1 MVISMVDSI
10 KDLYAYALAE
20 GEGVGTAYEY
30 AAKARILQP
39 MVARLEALGRKAR
52 VLVAGLPEKYGTSL
66 DFAVLANRTGAELV
80 VVDER
85 SSALDRARRAVDAA
99 RGSGLLRELRVSF
112 AITELAQL
120 GGPGGHDAVLSS
132 EVLQRVPVTSRAIFA
147 ATLRAAAPM
156 GAVFVPNS
164 ENASHLAI
172 SGLGGLSLAELGRD
186 FQDGRLA
193 YVDMPPFPP
202 GIARTAEQREKASS
216 GMAEAIAMRA
226 LDAYCA
232 AERFVPNGVK
242 RRYAHIVCA
251 AWGA

>member
-1 MVISMVDSI
+1 MVDSI
-10 KDLYAYALAE
+10 KNLYAYALAE

-39 MVARLEALGRKAR
+39 MVARLEALGHKAR
-52 VLVAGLPEKYGTSL
+52 FLVAGLPEKYGTSL

-85 SSALDRARRAVDAA
+85 SSAIDRARAAVGAA
-99 RGSGLLRELRVSF
+99 RASGLLRELRVSY
-112 AITELAQL
+112 AITELTQL
-120 GGPGGHDAVLSS
+120 GGHGGHDAVLSS
-132 EVLQRVPVTSRAIFA
+132 EVLQRVPAALRSIFA
-147 ATLRAAAPM
+147 GTLRAAAPM

-172 SGLGGLSLAELGRD
+172 SGLGGLSWAELGRD
-186 FQDGRLA
+186 FQDGHLA

-202 GIARTAEQREKASS
+202 GISRSPEQREKASS
-216 GMAEAIAMRA
+216 GRAEAIAMGA

-232 AERFVPNGVK
+232 GERFVPNVVK

-251 AWGA
+251 TWGA